1 MSTVEKTVS
10 RKGAKMLDRRKYMNR
25 DEITK
30 LRTYTEAMSLRDLA
44 RGRER
49 YVRSWMIIDVLTSCG
64 IRASECRHIKLAD
77 VNLSKKEPMLRVNGK
92 GSNGRGPKIR
102 HVNVPTGLRKH
113 LAEFLQWKKLVNDD
127 MNEDAYLFPS
137 SKQGKAFSLNGIQ
150 KRFKVLAREAGL
162 PGHHSLHSCRHSYGT
177 YLFEK
182 TKNLRLVQKE
192 LGHSNIATTTI
203 YADVT
208 AEQCAESVN
217 GLWV

>member
-1 MSTVEKTVS
+1 
-10 RKGAKMLDRRKYMNR
+10 MLAREKYMSK

-30 LRTYTEAMSLRDLA
+30 LRTYAEAMALRDLA
-44 RGRER
+44 RGRSR
-49 YVRSWMIIDVLTSCG
+49 YIRSWALIDVLTSTG
-64 IRASECRHIKLAD
+64 IRASECRHLKISDL
-77 VNLSKKEPMLRVNGK
+77 NLSRKEPMLKIFGK
-92 GSNGRGPKIR
+92 GHNGTGPKVR
-102 HVNVPTGLRKH
+102 YVNVPQSLRKH
-113 LAEFLQWKKLVNDD
+113 LSEFMAWKKLVQDD
-127 MNEDAYLFPS
+127 MNESAFLFPS

-150 KRFKVLAREAGL
+150 KRFKSLAREAGL

-177 YLFEK
+177 YLYER